1 MTHVRCQSSSR
12 NHLTGQLPQ
21 SKDTMRAFIVAA
33 MIITLTACASKTRRT
48 YPENGQLLFWDM
60 SAGDPGANVDTTG
73 VTMHYKGRIV
83 DTIEELGVIEAKVEG
98 PKKSRA
104 DALRELKKEA
114 EKLKADGICE
124 IEFKRDGETLKV
136 DGVAFRFKVQ

>member
-1 MTHVRCQSSSR
+1 MPRT
-12 NHLTGQLPQ
+12 
-21 SKDTMRAFIVAA
+21 KEAMRLLFTVALA
-33 MIITLTACASKTRRT
+33 IALTACASKTRRT
-48 YPENGQLLFWDM
+48 YPENGRLVFWDM

-73 VTMHYKGRIV
+73 VTMHYKGRIG
-83 DTIEELGVIEAKVEG
+83 DTIEELGIIEAKVEG
-98 PKKSRA
+98 KKKTRA

-136 DGVAFRFKVQ
+136 DGVAFRFKNR